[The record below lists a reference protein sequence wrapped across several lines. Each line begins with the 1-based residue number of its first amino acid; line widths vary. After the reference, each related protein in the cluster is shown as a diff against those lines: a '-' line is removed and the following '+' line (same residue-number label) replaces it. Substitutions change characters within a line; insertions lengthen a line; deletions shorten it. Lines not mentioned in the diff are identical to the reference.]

1 MLCKEKQAGNP
12 DLEVSGTDG
21 STTSFL
27 EKFWSLFLYISCHT
41 GKSPNERVESCAA
54 RRQAVLVKDP
64 HYD

>member
-1 MLCKEKQAGNP
+1 MVYFSRFGMLCKEKQAGNP

-21 STTSFL
+21 STTS
-27 EKFWSLFLYISCHT
+27 SCHT